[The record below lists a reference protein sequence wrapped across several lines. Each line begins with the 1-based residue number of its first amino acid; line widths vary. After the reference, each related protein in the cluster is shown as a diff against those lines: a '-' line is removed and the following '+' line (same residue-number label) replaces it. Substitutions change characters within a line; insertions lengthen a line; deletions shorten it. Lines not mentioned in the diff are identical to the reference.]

1 MSTNLYKE
9 AIAEARQL
17 REAAEQNA
25 KNKIIE
31 ALTPQ
36 IRQLVENQIVLD
48 EEAAYGKDYLSRTH
62 KGGKGEEENPKLDFV
77 EGDKM
82 EEGDDVEETLSLEA
96 EAAEGSKVAENKT
109 SNALET
115 MLEGIY
121 LVDNNNKENNKMDKV
136 ENLLSLLEAYMTEE
150 EVEEGMHKEGMH
162 EDMDEGMHEEGM
174 DEGMHE
180 MDHGKKEGYHEGMH
194 EEGMDEGAHEEG
206 DLREQDEDDDDDV
219 LELVDDEEVEVS
231 DDVPDSVEDALDDLR
246 DAIADAMQDEA
257 EAAGEAAG
265 EAAAAAA
272 EDAAEEAAEE
282 AAEGEEEVEEDE
294 ELELD
299 LSSFKRDGDVVLEIS
314 ESDIRRELAAL
325 RRNRRNRIN
334 ESRKNR
340 ALPRKSAQLDEYRS
354 ANESLQSQLSEM
366 KLYNV
371 KLVYANKLLQ
381 NRNLTTRQQRAIVEA
396 LDKASTINEAKL
408 LFQGIKSSVAK
419 VNSKKSLK
427 EGKVL
432 GSSSKAVRSAA
443 PAADTL
449 NESAMDRWATLA
461 GIKN

>member
-1 MSTNLYKE
+1 
-9 AIAEARQL
+9 
-17 REAAEQNA
+17 
-25 KNKIIE
+25 
-31 ALTPQ
+31 
-36 IRQLVENQIVLD
+36 
-48 EEAAYGKDYLSRTH
+48 
-62 KGGKGEEENPKLDFV
+62 
-77 EGDKM
+77 
-82 EEGDDVEETLSLEA
+82 
-96 EAAEGSKVAENKT
+96 
-109 SNALET
+109 
-115 MLEGIY
+115 
-121 LVDNNNKENNKMDKV
+121 
-136 ENLLSLLEAYMTEE
+136 
-150 EVEEGMHKEGMH
+150 
-162 EDMDEGMHEEGM
+162 
-174 DEGMHE
+174 
-180 MDHGKKEGYHEGMH
+180 MH

-272 EDAAEEAAEE
+272 EDAAEE